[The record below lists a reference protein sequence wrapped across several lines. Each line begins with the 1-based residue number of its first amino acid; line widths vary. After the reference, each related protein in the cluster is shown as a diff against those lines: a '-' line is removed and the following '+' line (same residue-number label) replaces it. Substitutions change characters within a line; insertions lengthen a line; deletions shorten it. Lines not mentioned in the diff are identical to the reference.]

1 MKLTKRL
8 SGQLNF
14 RPEEQVFLWLM
25 KSPNLQFLIFDV
37 TLTVHS
43 TYMKLLTQP
52 QFIITRFLWIED
64 SVSSLVLAKNIELG
78 GVSFAIFSIKQQRV
92 SLNIKWIEDQSSSCP
107 ISGLQ
112 SSAVKSLQLGNL
124 NQLCILLTCPIPL
137 STSDSNH
144 SLVLQVVRAE
154 QAHF

>member
-1 MKLTKRL
+1 
-8 SGQLNF
+8 
-14 RPEEQVFLWLM
+14 M

-52 QFIITRFLWIED
+52 RFIIIRFLWIED

-78 GVSFAIFSIKQQRV
+78 GVCLAIFSIKQQRV

-112 SSAVKSLQLGNL
+112 SKTSAVKSLQLNVGDL

-154 QAHF
+154 QAHFKLALHFFSIYKA